1 MEIKKILKIT
11 AALSTAIT
19 LTSCG
24 GSGGSSAEDI
34 EAVDAKEAFGCDV
47 LNVYNWGEYIGEE
60 VISNFESL
68 YNAKVNYD
76 MFDSNESMYTK
87 LLGGSSYDVLVPSD
101 YMIER
106 LIKEDLLQKLDK
118 DAITNIDAL
127 DPMVV
132 EMQKVY
138 DPNLEYSVP
147 YFRGSVGIVYNTE
160 HVDPAEVEAKGW
172 EILKDPKYK
181 GRVFMYDSQRDS
193 FMVAFKALG
202 YSMNTENEDEIAEA
216 AKWLKELHDTVD
228 PAYVTDEVIDA
239 MIYPDAVNYKD
250 LAVVYSGD
258 AAYIMYENE
267 NMAYYEPEQGTN
279 IWSDGMVIP
288 KNASCPGLANAFIN
302 YILTYDAS
310 YDNSITVGYTS
321 SNKQVKDDLASG
333 EYDGISAYTPRDG
346 YEKAE
351 PTVQEYMDLALE
363 LLDTPTLPR
372 NGYYAFVCE
381 KCAPA
386 FGYYGYFM
394 AEEDL
399 KKRAKDIYERN

>member
-1 MEIKKILKIT
+1 MEIKKILQIT
-11 AALSTAIT
+11 AALSAAIT
-19 LTSCG
+19 LTGCS
-24 GSGGSSAEDI
+24 GSGAPADSEI
-34 EAVDAKEAFGCDV
+34 EAVDAKEQFGCNV
-47 LNVYNWGEYIGEE
+47 LNVYNWGEYVGEE
-60 VISNFESL
+60 VIPNFEKL

-106 LIKEDLLQKLDK
+106 LIKENLLQELDM
-118 DAITNIDAL
+118 DAITNIDVL
-127 DPMVV
+127 DPEVV

-138 DPNLEYSVP
+138 DPDLNYSVP

-160 HVDPAEVEAKGW
+160 HVDPAEVEEKGW
-172 EILKDPKYK
+172 EILRDPKYK
-181 GRVFMYDSQRDS
+181 GRVFMYDSQRDA
-193 FMVAFKALG
+193 FMIAFKALG
-202 YSMNTENEDEIAEA
+202 YSMNTENEEEIQA
-216 AKWLKELHDTVD
+216 AYEWLRELHATVD
-228 PAYVTDEVIDA
+228 PAYGTDEVIDT
-239 MIYPDAVNYKD
+239 MIYPDPVNYKD

-321 SNKQVKDDLASG
+321 GNKEVKDDIANG
-333 EYDGISAYTPRDG
+333 EYDGIDAYVPRSG
-346 YEKAE
+346 YEKDE
-351 PTVQEYMDLALE
+351 VFRYNDVLVQKLSDLWNKVKI
-363 LLDTPTLPR
+363 D
-372 NGYYAFVCE
+372 
-381 KCAPA
+381 
-386 FGYYGYFM
+386 
-394 AEEDL
+394 
-399 KKRAKDIYERN
+399 

>member
-1 MEIKKILKIT
+1 MEIKNILKIT

-258 AAYIMYENE
+258 AAYIMSENE

-346 YEKAE
+346 YEKDE
-351 PTVQEYMDLALE
+351 VFRFNEVLVQKLSDLWTRVKI
-363 LLDTPTLPR
+363 D
-372 NGYYAFVCE
+372 
-381 KCAPA
+381 
-386 FGYYGYFM
+386 
-394 AEEDL
+394 
-399 KKRAKDIYERN
+399 